1 MLCWWARFKDV
12 LGVCA
17 WIKKFDCDNLSGIWC
32 HVCDTQNDWRNLP
45 SAFHELWS
53 GGMKKSLILRSWIIT
68 LILCL
73 TFLSWPVSSSSLG
86 VVEERQAK
94 FKESKKGMRVLR
106 DSIKSQD
113 KNEALHAV
121 DFHIAWSRKL
131 PAMFPQGSEASISNG
146 SDASGDIWQ
155 NFEWFERLNLDYQ
168 KTALMVRSEL
178 DQVDYDAAMRN
189 FFKMA
194 RSCKACHENFRN

>member
-1 MLCWWARFKDV
+1 
-12 LGVCA
+12 
-17 WIKKFDCDNLSGIWC
+17 
-32 HVCDTQNDWRNLP
+32 
-45 SAFHELWS
+45 
-53 GGMKKSLILRSWIIT
+53 MKKSRILKSWIIT
-68 LILCL
+68 LILGL
-73 TFLSWPVSSSSLG
+73 TFLSWPVSASSLG
-86 VVEERQAK
+86 VVEERQAR

-131 PAMFPQGSEASISNG
+131 PAMFPQGSEASITNG
-146 SDASGDIWQ
+146 SDASGDIWE
-155 NFEWFERLNLDYQ
+155 NFERFERLNLDYQ

-178 DQVDYDAAMRN
+178 DHGDYDAAMRN

>member
-1 MLCWWARFKDV
+1 MSRVRYAKWL
-12 LGVCA
+12 
-17 WIKKFDCDNLSGIWC
+17 KKLVVSI
-32 HVCDTQNDWRNLP
+32 HQ
-45 SAFHELWS
+45 LWS
-53 GGMKKSLILRSWIIT
+53 RYVKKSRILKSWVIT

-146 SDASGDIWQ
+146 SDASGDIWE
-155 NFEWFERLNLDYQ
+155 NFERFERLNLDYQ

-178 DQVDYDAAMRN
+178 DQGDYDAAMRN
-189 FFKMA
+189 FSRWPGVAKPATRTFGI
-194 RSCKACHENFRN
+194 NT